1 MWLTPCPEAQIMLLD
16 WARTYPVAGGF
27 SSLLTS
33 MINSV
38 LSGDLFTAKKLAF
51 AQQLATGTTSSSNTD
66 SSDSSESSGNAAVA
80 AESALITAR
89 NAVAVAEVAAAFE
102 LGCNTV
108 AIMYGWLHARDMH
121 AQIQSTFDMECVATR
136 WNTAWDVPISSTTAQ
151 TADAQL
157 TVKEGPQKWVSSTIK
172 VTLLLK
178 LCLQTLHAN
187 FNTYLRRCNCSC
199 MQMLCYY
206 DNNFR

>member
-16 WARTYPVAGGF
+16 WARAYPVAGGF
-27 SSLLTS
+27 SSLLTN

-51 AQQLATGTTSSSNTD
+51 AQQLATGTTSSNTD
-66 SSDSSESSGNAAVA
+66 SSSSDRSSSESSSNGAVA

-121 AQIQSTFDMECVATR
+121 AQIQSTFDMECVATQ
-136 WNTAWDVPISSTTAQ
+136 WNTAWDVPITATTTTVQ
-151 TADAQL
+151 TANTQL
-157 TVKEGPQKWVSSTIK
+157 AVKEGPQKWVSST
-172 VTLLLK
+172 T
-178 LCLQTLHAN
+178 
-187 FNTYLRRCNCSC
+187 
-199 MQMLCYY
+199 
-206 DNNFR
+206 

>member
-1 MWLTPCPEAQIMLLD
+1 MLLD
-16 WARTYPVAGGF
+16 WARAYPVAGGF

-38 LSGDLFTAKKLAF
+38 LSGDLCTAKKLAF
-51 AQQLATGTTSSSNTD
+51 AQQLATGASSNNSD
-66 SSDSSESSGNAAVA
+66 SSDSSSDSGSSSAAVA

-121 AQIQSTFDMECVATR
+121 AQIQSTFGMECVALQ
-136 WNTAWDVPISSTTAQ
+136 WNTAWNVPITATAAQ
-151 TADAQL
+151 TANASRL
-157 TVKEGPQKWVSSTIK
+157 VTAKEGPQKWVSST
-172 VTLLLK
+172 TYS
-178 LCLQTLHAN
+178 CTELQIQTCAWNMH
-187 FNTYLRRCNCSC
+187 CSA
-199 MQMLCYY
+199 QSVL
-206 DNNFR
+206 